1 MVALR
6 ALIYAVA
13 IFVALGIISL
23 IVAAIMRIM
32 YSIVHRKEKKPTSE
46 NKTEAKAVSQ

>member
-1 MVALR
+1 MIALR

-23 IVAAIMRIM
+23 IVAAIMRII
-32 YSIVHRKEKKPTSE
+32 YSIVHRKEKQPAAQ
-46 NKTEAKAVSQ
+46 NKTEAKAAQ

>member
-1 MVALR
+1 MEAVR

-23 IVAAIMRIM
+23 LVAGIMALL
-32 YSIVHRKEKKPTSE
+32 YSSVHRKEKKAPDAAAT
-46 NKTEAKAVSQ
+46 KTAA

>member
-1 MVALR
+1 MIALR

-23 IVAAIMRIM
+23 IVAVIMRVL
-32 YSIVHRKEKKPTSE
+32 YSIVHKSEKKE
-46 NKTEAKAVSQ
+46 NLEAKAAPH